1 MYAVVEC
8 GGRQYRVEPGSTLT
22 VNKLEAEPG
31 SEVVLDRVLL
41 VSGDDGV
48 KVGTPVVTGAKV
60 TCKVL
65 KQGKGRKIHAF
76 QFKPKKNVF
85 RHYGHRQHITVLS
98 VDSIS

>member
-1 MYAVVEC
+1 MYAIIEC
-8 GGRQYRVEPGSTLT
+8 GGRQYRVEEGSTLE

-31 SEVVLDRVLL
+31 EDVVLDKVLL

-48 KVGTPVVTGAKV
+48 KVGTPFVTGAKV

-65 KQGKGRKIHAF
+65 RQGKGRKIHAF
-76 QFKPKKNVF
+76 HYKPKKNIF

-98 VDSIS
+98 VASIS